1 VRRETAAEDLDQL
14 LVARPR
20 RAVFPGDKQQAA
32 ERGGIEHLTVETAR
46 GVDQGFVGSECSIWN
61 AISPYRGEAFLR
73 GAGEGPECGYPRL
86 LVRSDTQTSLETVE
100 QDLAAQMERVSRRRG
115 QIPLE
120 LNEAAILDQPTLREE
135 LEGPAVRLQLP
146 PHVGRLV
153 DVAKSMMGAFMQIE
167 EKPTRFG

>member
-1 VRRETAAEDLDQL
+1 MRWETAAEDLDQL

-46 GVDQGFVGSECSIWN
+46 GVDQGFVGSECSVWN

-100 QDLAAQMERVSRRRG
+100 QDLAAQMERVSGVAARSRSNSTRRRF
-115 QIPLE
+115 L
-120 LNEAAILDQPTLREE
+120 TS
-135 LEGPAVRLQLP
+135 P
-146 PHVGRLV
+146 PSARSWKAQQSASSSHRMSGDL
-153 DVAKSMMGAFMQIE
+153 
-167 EKPTRFG
+167 